1 LHIAAAKGHAGVVN
15 VLLEHGA
22 DIQSLCKYVS
32 HASGF
37 SMVAAC
43 GRRHALADSLFH
55 NSVAMK
61 HLFTLL
67 HSGVMLLSSKLFLMQ
82 KAMSKPETRK
92 GAFALV
98 LAALRDFEAYS
109 YLPQIW

>member
-1 LHIAAAKGHAGVVN
+1 
-15 VLLEHGA
+15 
-22 DIQSLCKYVS
+22 
-32 HASGF
+32 
-37 SMVAAC
+37 
-43 GRRHALADSLFH
+43 
-55 NSVAMK
+55 MK